1 MEVSMGSRCRK
12 DEDGGGRLRRRD
24 DDCREEFARR
34 TAVDDIMLFDV
45 DVLETITLLLT
56 AE

>member
-1 MEVSMGSRCRK
+1 MGSRCRN
-12 DEDGGGRLRRRD
+12 DEEGGGRRRRD
-24 DDCREEFARR
+24 DDCREEFVRR

-45 DVLETITLLLT
+45 DVLETTTLLLT